1 MSLQWT
7 YCIKGQKKIIEA
19 PQLKNLIMW
28 ALFTPEFSCF
38 FFFLKH
44 GILQAKPQLHRSG
57 LQDPI
62 GPHNRSQSQ
71 QRSSST
77 MVANGVLAVVRHVS
91 HGVEVSLCEFWE
103 VTRPVGDWVSQ
114 ELSLMDLRITAATG
128 VGGASEFDFRRSS
141 VQW

>member
-1 MSLQWT
+1 M
-7 YCIKGQKKIIEA
+7 
-19 PQLKNLIMW
+19 
-28 ALFTPEFSCF
+28 FF

-91 HGVEVSLCEFWE
+91 HGVEVSLCEF
-103 VTRPVGDWVSQ
+103 
-114 ELSLMDLRITAATG
+114 
-128 VGGASEFDFRRSS
+128 
-141 VQW
+141 